1 MSPEYAMDGLISI
14 KSDVFSFGVLVL
26 EIITGKRN
34 RGSYEPELDVNLLG
48 YVSRSMDWSSIF
60 FFVLNSEQSCELV
73 GLQAWMLWREGRS
86 SELLDEALGGSF
98 HHSRVLRCIQ
108 VALLCVEAQP
118 RNRPLMSSVVT
129 MLASENTVLP
139 EPVEPGVN
147 PGMSTSSDT
156 ESSRTRSATANYVT
170 VTRLEPR

>member
-1 MSPEYAMDGLISI
+1 ML
-14 KSDVFSFGVLVL
+14 LV
-26 EIITGKRN
+26 
-34 RGSYEPELDVNLLG
+34 D
-48 YVSRSMDWSSIF
+48 F
-60 FFVLNSEQSCELV
+60 
-73 GLQAWMLWREGRS
+73 QAWMLWREGRS
-86 SELLDEALGGSF
+86 LELLDEALGGSF
-98 HHSRVLRCIQ
+98 HHSRVVRCVQ

-147 PGMSTSSDT
+147 PGMSASSDT

-170 VTRLEPR
+170 VTRLGPR

>member
-1 MSPEYAMDGLISI
+1 
-14 KSDVFSFGVLVL
+14 
-26 EIITGKRN
+26 
-34 RGSYEPELDVNLLG
+34 
-48 YVSRSMDWSSIF
+48 
-60 FFVLNSEQSCELV
+60 
-73 GLQAWMLWREGRS
+73 
-86 SELLDEALGGSF
+86 
-98 HHSRVLRCIQ
+98 
-108 VALLCVEAQP
+108 
-118 RNRPLMSSVVT
+118 